1 MKKVLILGTG
11 DAQADALAYLKDQ
24 GVQTH
29 ALSNAQTG
37 AGMAH
42 ADFFELIDIRDVDQ
56 VEAYARKHQVDAVY
70 STGSE
75 LAMPTACL
83 VSERLNLPRFVSSHT
98 ALLCQN
104 KQELRRVLGDIPGNL
119 RWRQIHARQD
129 MQGWDTFP
137 AMLKPVDSQ
146 GQRGV
151 VRIDS
156 MADFEREFDRSMG
169 FSPSKTLLVEE
180 FVDGPEISVN
190 VFLNDGELAF
200 YLPSDRYVFDD
211 LPGGIIREH
220 YLPCKFV
227 PSHMDDALRTMVV
240 SMLDKLDI
248 KNGPAYFQIK
258 IAKDGP
264 RLIEVTPRLD
274 GCHMWRLIRQYCGA
288 DLMHATFQKL
298 VFDRDVDLTC
308 NPVQHEKRLRFTC
321 QKPGCAFNRDDYHVQ
336 GADYLYWYYETG
348 QTVRSLNGFME
359 KGGYVIETP
368 PQEGRE

>member
-24 GVQTH
+24 GVETF
-29 ALSNAQTG
+29 ALSNAAAG
-37 AGMAH
+37 AGMAF
-42 ADFFELIDIRDVDQ
+42 ADHFELIDIRDVQKVAD
-56 VEAYARKHQVDAVY
+56 YACRHQVDAVY

-83 VSERLNLPRFVSSHT
+83 VSERLGLPGFVSSKT

-104 KQELRRVLGDIPGNL
+104 KQQLRRVLGDIPGNL
-119 RWRQIHARQD
+119 QWREIRDRQD
-129 MQGWDTFP
+129 MEGWNVFP

-156 MADFEREFDRSMG
+156 MADFDREFDRSMG
-169 FSPSKTLLVEE
+169 FSSSKTLLVEE

-190 VFLNDGELAF
+190 VFLKDGALVF
-200 YLPSDRYVFDD
+200 YLPSDRYVFED

-220 YLPCKFV
+220 HLPCRFV
-227 PSHMDDALRTMVV
+227 PPHMQGALRTMVER
-240 SMLDKLDI
+240 MLDRLEI
-248 KNGPAYFQIK
+248 QNGPAYFQIK
-258 IAKDGP
+258 IAQDGP

-274 GCHMWRLIRQYCGA
+274 GCHMWRLIRHYCGA
-288 DLMHATFQKL
+288 DLMDATFQKL
-298 VFDRDVDLTC
+298 LYGRDVALVC
-308 NPVQHEKRLRFTC
+308 HPVGDKRLRFTC
-321 QKPGCAFNRDDYHVQ
+321 QKPGCAFHRDDYDVKD
-336 GADYLYWYYETG
+336 ADYLYWYYEDG

-368 PQEGRE
+368 KGRRG

>member
-11 DAQADALAYLKDQ
+11 DAQADALAYLKDL
-24 GVQTH
+24 GVETY
-29 ALSNAQTG
+29 ALSNASTG
-37 AGMAH
+37 AGMAW
-42 ADFFELIDIRDVDQ
+42 ADHFELIDIRDAQ
-56 VEAYARKHQVDAVY
+56 AVEGYARTHGVDAVY

-75 LAMPTACL
+75 VAMPTACL
-83 VSERLNLPRFVSSHT
+83 VSEKLGLPHFVSSQT

-104 KQELRRVLGDIPGNL
+104 KQQLRHVLGDMPGNL
-119 RWRQIHARQD
+119 RYREIRAVED
-129 MQGWDTFP
+129 LDGWDTFP

-156 MADFEREFDRSMG
+156 MADFKREFDRSMG

-190 VFLNDGELAF
+190 VFLHDGTLAF
-200 YLPSDRYVFDD
+200 YLPSDRYVFED

-220 YLPCKFV
+220 HLPCDFV
-227 PSHMDDALRTMVV
+227 PSHMDEALRTMVQ
-240 SMLDKLDI
+240 STLDKLGI

-274 GCHMWRLIRQYCGA
+274 GCHMWRLIYHYCGA
-288 DLMHATFQKL
+288 NLMEATFQKL
-298 VFDRDVDLTC
+298 LFGRDVALAC
-308 NPVQHEKRLRFTC
+308 NPVGDKSLRFTC
-321 QKPGCAFNRDDYHVQ
+321 QKPGCAFKRDDYDVQ
-336 GADYLYWYYETG
+336 GADYLYWYYEDG
-348 QTVRSLNGFME
+348 HTVRSLNGFME
-359 KGGYVIETP
+359 KGGYVIETTK
-368 PQEGRE
+368 EGRG